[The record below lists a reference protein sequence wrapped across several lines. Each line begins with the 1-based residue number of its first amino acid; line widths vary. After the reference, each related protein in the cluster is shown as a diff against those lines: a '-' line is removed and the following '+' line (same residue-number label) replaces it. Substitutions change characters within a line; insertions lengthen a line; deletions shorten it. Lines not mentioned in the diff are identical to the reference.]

1 MANSL
6 FNHLNNGGGNN
17 QQDISRKYA
26 EFKQNFQGNPQA
38 EVQKLLSSGR
48 MTQEQFS
55 RLQAMAKQMGLS

>member
-6 FNHLNNGGGNN
+6 FNHLNGGGNN
-17 QQDISRKYA
+17 QQDISKKYE
-26 EFKQNFQGNPQA
+26 EFKKNFQGNPQA
-38 EVQKLLSSGR
+38 EVQRLLSFGK

>member
-6 FNHLNNGGGNN
+6 FNHLNGGGNN
-17 QQDISRKYA
+17 QQDISKKYE
-26 EFKQNFQGNPQA
+26 EFKKNFQGNPQV

-48 MTQEQFS
+48 MTQEQFA

>member
-6 FNHLNNGGGNN
+6 FNHLNGGGNN
-17 QQDISRKYA
+17 QQDISKQYE
-26 EFKQNFQGNPQA
+26 EFKKNFQGNPQA
-38 EVQKLLSSGR
+38 EVQRLLSSGK